1 MPSEHLWIPVTI
13 FAAFA
18 QTVRNAAQRH
28 LTSDL
33 GTMGATLVRFLYGV
47 PFAIGWLL
55 VVKIAAGEAFPATH
69 PRFWAWVLLAAVSQI
84 GAVALLLRVMAERNF
99 GAGVAYSKSEIV
111 LVAIFGLVFLGD
123 PVTLATA
130 AAIACGTVGV
140 ILLGPIDRAR
150 PWGTLASGWA
160 SRVALFGLGSGTLFS
175 FASVGYRGA
184 ALALEDAA
192 FPMAA
197 AVTTL
202 AAQVVQTVLLGAWLF
217 ARNRT
222 ALTRVL
228 VPGRMSWFAG
238 LMGTAATA
246 ALATAMAIEPVAHV
260 RTLALVEL
268 IFSYAV
274 SHRIFRERLAGI
286 ELVGV
291 ALLVAGVVTVAL
303 GR

>member
-28 LTSDL
+28 LTADL

-55 VVKIAAGEAFPATH
+55 VVKFAAGEALPPTH
-69 PRFWAWVLLAAVSQI
+69 LRFWAWVLLAAVSQI

-130 AAIACGTVGV
+130 AAITCGTVGV

-150 PWGTLASGWA
+150 PWRTLASGWA

-184 ALALEDAA
+184 ALALEDAT

-202 AAQVVQTVLLGAWLF
+202 AAQVLQTVLLGAWLL

-222 ALTRVL
+222 ALSRVL

-274 SHRIFRERLAGI
+274 SHRIFREWLAGI